1 VLGAR
6 LVGVTGRLQ
15 NEQGVIHVVAERL
28 DDLTPLLRRLSADGP
43 EVDALARCDEVK
55 RPIPEWRLHPRA
67 ANALATLIKEEPA
80 LAGELAPAA
89 RVRAVMPKGRN
100 FH

>member
-15 NEQGVIHVVAERL
+15 NEKGVVHVVAERI
-28 DDLTPLLRRLSADGP
+28 DDLTALLRRLSAPGEDDRAGDP
-43 EVDALARCDEVK
+43 VPQPDAPA
-55 RPIPEWRLHPRA
+55 HPRRGDSLVRLLRERPEQA
-67 ANALATLIKEEPA
+67 EELMATH
-80 LAGELAPAA
+80 
-89 RVRAVMPKGRN
+89 AVMPKGRN